1 MLTKEDLQ
9 AISELINGAVS
20 ASEERMIAQIAAS
33 ENRVMA
39 YIESDVK
46 KEIRQIADTQK
57 EAAKI
62 MGCSPDYLR
71 ELGIRGLTTCEQL
84 ARLFA

>member
-1 MLTKEDLQ
+1 MPRRERGGKEMLRY
-9 AISELINGAVS
+9 A
-20 ASEERMIAQIAAS
+20 ERKRTVCS
-33 ENRVMA
+33 TLER
-39 YIESDVK
+39 
-46 KEIRQIADTQK
+46 IRGRADRIYPDKLLYTQK